1 MRSSSASALHN
12 YIISQWSSSLVLVHV
27 SVDHL
32 SPKQLIKLSFYSTLI
47 ASQCQ
52 PLPVALLL
60 LLPLEPVV
68 VPTTHKGAWAGGQA
82 GSATEPWREIVQKA
96 ISTIT
101 FPGRVLLLLLL

>member
-1 MRSSSASALHN
+1 MRSSSASALYN

-68 VPTTHKGAWAGGQA
+68 VPTTHNGAWAG
-82 GSATEPWREIVQKA
+82 SATQPWREIVQKA

-101 FPGRVLLLLLL
+101 FPERVLLLLLLL